1 LSALELA
8 AAQRAFARVAIALEG
23 SDPVDSAALSARLR
37 DDRGIPAHE
46 RMQVY
51 AHGYFERIHGVLR
64 DDFPALHAALGDAA
78 FGDLARLYLL
88 AHPPRRF
95 SLRFVGEQLP
105 AFLAGP
111 VAEFFRSRWPFA
123 ADLAALEWAIV
134 DLFDAPDSPVLTRES
149 LAGVAPERWG
159 GLRFRLTRAER
170 VLVLDWPV
178 TELRE
183 AWAADRAAPAL
194 ERRAMR
200 VLVHRRAE
208 EVRYRSLTA
217 LEARALELVRAGGD
231 FASICGT
238 LAEEIGAGAAAQA
251 VQLLERWLSDH
262 LLSALS
268 AAAPSS
274 A

>member
-1 LSALELA
+1 
-8 AAQRAFARVAIALEG
+8 
-23 SDPVDSAALSARLR
+23 
-37 DDRGIPAHE
+37 
-46 RMQVY
+46 M
-51 AHGYFERIHGVLR
+51 
-64 DDFPALHAALGDAA
+64 
-78 FGDLARLYLL
+78 
-88 AHPPRRF
+88 
-95 SLRFVGEQLP
+95 
-105 AFLAGP
+105 
-111 VAEFFRSRWPFA
+111 AEFFRSRWPFA

-231 FASICGT
+231 FASICGA
-238 LAEEIGAGAAAQA
+238 LAEEIGAAGAAAQS
-251 VQLLERWLSDH
+251 VQLLERWLADH

-268 AAAPSS
+268 ARPRPLERACARAADE
-274 A
+274 AGCC